1 MGEDPSQKTQRL
13 LRPSIVGIE
22 TISRRGKNLFAY
34 VIKELGHHADTYC
47 IDEF

>member
-1 MGEDPSQKTQRL
+1 MGEDPSQKTKGYYALNRWHRQFH
-13 LRPSIVGIE
+13 
-22 TISRRGKNLFAY
+22 RGKNLFAY